1 MQPTSQ
7 SRYHLLFQ
15 AFRQPLIGVD
25 VRCQRSD
32 LLPRS
37 LNGILPDDEVQ
48 RRVRNAR
55 DLVESLRTPFR
66 VFPARDRRI
75 PPDAADIRGV
85 EVRVRVC
92 GVFRSPGR
100 PGCPFGADP
109 PWFDESD
116 LGGRPGEGKVHVL
129 NRKKTSSDPT
139 LIFHAGSSSPAS
151 DSDTPSSAVYQSKQ
165 VVNR

>member
-1 MQPTSQ
+1 MRGPIP
-7 SRYHLLFQ
+7 RIHNHLLFQ
-15 AFRQPLIGVD
+15 ALRHTLVGID
-25 VRCQRSD
+25 VRDQGSN
-32 LLPRS
+32 LLPCP
-37 LNGILPDDEVQ
+37 LYGILADDEVQ

-92 GVFRSPGR
+92 GVLPSPGR

-116 LGGRPGEGKVHVL
+116 LGGRPGEGKL
-129 NRKKTSSDPT
+129 
-139 LIFHAGSSSPAS
+139 
-151 DSDTPSSAVYQSKQ
+151 
-165 VVNR
+165 